1 MLTGLP
7 KVLFILK
14 LLNIPKGEFFTGII
28 VFLIVLLIRVT
39 VALASLTFVSVN
51 KRAKE
56 GVFNKSMII
65 IS

>member
-1 MLTGLP
+1 
-7 KVLFILK
+7 
-14 LLNIPKGEFFTGII
+14 
-28 VFLIVLLIRVT
+28 
-39 VALASLTFVSVN
+39 LASLTFVSVN